1 MDWLIPSV
9 QRPATIGIC
18 RLSHRRQLRH
28 SKPSVA
34 SMAGAATAE
43 LENSPLNQTNGF
55 LGQHRPRGFTLI
67 ELLVVIAIIAILA
80 ALLLPALARARTKA
94 QQISCMS
101 NIKQLTLAGF
111 SYLED
116 TSKPFAYAD
125 PATPNM
131 LWMGSLISYYAA
143 VNKVRLCPST
153 HEPPAPIPS
162 ANLGGAADLSW
173 DWGQSVTPPLT
184 GSYAI
189 NGWLYDAT
197 VLNFG
202 ERKDYMFGKES
213 AIQKTT
219 LTPVFMDSF
228 WVDLWPLEAD
238 APARNVY
245 NEPYNTGSGMRRCTV
260 GRHGANIARATT
272 SLSPEIG

>member
-1 MDWLIPSV
+1 MDPMNTDSEDQTPVVHRLALGNRSVNEFVPRKGAGLDSSYLCPSKS
-9 QRPATIGIC
+9 IC
-18 RLSHRRQLRH
+18 GCCRHRARR
-28 SKPSVA
+28 A
-34 SMAGAATAE
+34 
-43 LENSPLNQTNGF
+43 
-55 LGQHRPRGFTLI
+55 FTLI

-80 ALLLPALARARTKA
+80 ALLLPALARAKTKA
-94 QQISCMS
+94 LQISCMS

-111 SYLED
+111 SYMED

-125 PATPNM
+125 PATPSM
-131 LWMGSLISYYAA
+131 LWIGSLISYYAA

-162 ANLGGAADLSW
+162 ANNGGAADLSW

-189 NGWLYDAT
+189 NGWLYDST

-202 ERKDYMFGKES
+202 ERQDFLFGKEA
-213 AIQKTT
+213 AIQKPT
-219 LTPVFMDSF
+219 LTPIFMDAF

-238 APARNVY
+238 APARNWSTGDHS
-245 NEPYNTGSGMRRCTV
+245 NTASGRAQWGRWLRR
-260 GRHGANIARATT
+260 
-272 SLSPEIG
+272 